1 MFNFLGG
8 ILSILG
14 VIIIGK
20 GAIEV
25 LNKQHWESSDYII
38 VGAVLMLLTRAL
50 FVIGGLNGEDRKEK
64 SAMPKS

>member
-8 ILSILG
+8 
-14 VIIIGK
+14 VIGIFGIIVVGK

-38 VGAVLMLLTRAL
+38 VGIVLMLLTRAL
-50 FVIGGLNGEDRKEK
+50 FTLGGLNGEDRKEK